1 MLHNWSKCPGIEPLN
16 DGEIMISRSDL
27 IKYSC
32 RVESA
37 FLISST
43 ITNTGG
49 FYQAHNTLT
58 LNRWFFLYCLKI
70 ELCYRGINWLVYCPF
85 YHKNG
90 KTN

>member
-49 FYQAHNTLT
+49 ILSST
-58 LNRWFFLYCLKI
+58 
-70 ELCYRGINWLVYCPF
+70 
-85 YHKNG
+85 
-90 KTN
+90 